1 MSVARGFAYVRDW
14 MFCMDLLGS
23 FCLVG
28 IDKAERSG
36 SYEFAIR
43 DYCVSAEDFH
53 VNDFSRFSS
62 SPA

>member
-1 MSVARGFAYVRDW
+1 MLEKIEIFVRTFVCLFLARGFAYVRDC
-14 MFCMDLLGS
+14 MLCMDLYGS

-43 DYCVSAEDFH
+43 DYCVSA
-53 VNDFSRFSS
+53 
-62 SPA
+62 